1 MKCDKC
7 GSSTNILDSRKPT
20 ETNIVTR
27 ARGCQRCPNRM
38 YTIELDREALK
49 NIKSSFQQL
58 NDLLTK

>member
-7 GSSTNILDSRKPT
+7 GSYTNILDSRKPT
-20 ETNIVTR
+20 ETNVVTR
-27 ARGCQRCPNRM
+27 TRVCRRCPNRM